1 MNEVTSKSFFENLKD
16 KNKERQLEWPGS
28 EKTDMLFHAVE
39 LGEETG
45 EVLGAIKKLYR
56 SLNAIKGNGHNT
68 EKYIEN
74 LKEEIG
80 DVVIVLSLLTNA
92 VEKEGIDISI
102 EKSVTDKFNQTSEK
116 HGMKTKM

>member
-1 MNEVTSKSFFENLKD
+1 MNEVTTKSFFENLKD
-16 KNKERQLEWPGS
+16 KNKDRQLEWPGS
-28 EKTDMLFHAVE
+28 EKTNMLFHAVE

-56 SLNAIKGNGHNT
+56 SLNAIKGNGYNT

-80 DVVIVLSLLTNA
+80 DVVIVLSLLTIA

>member
-1 MNEVTSKSFFENLKD
+1 MNEVTAKSFFENLKD

-28 EKTDMLFHAVE
+28 EKTNMLFHAVE

-56 SLNAIKGNGHNT
+56 SLNAIKGNGYNT

-80 DVVIVLSLLTNA
+80 DVVIVLSLLTIA

-102 EKSVTDKFNQTSEK
+102 EESVTNKFNQTSEK

>member
-1 MNEVTSKSFFENLKD
+1 MNELPTKSFFENLKD

-28 EKTDMLFHAVE
+28 DKTDMLFHAVE

-56 SLNAIKGNGHNT
+56 SLNSIKGNGHKT
-68 EKYIEN
+68 EQYIEN

-80 DVVIVLSLLTNA
+80 DVIIVLSLLTIA
-92 VEKEGIDISI
+92 VEKEGINISI
-102 EKSVTDKFNQTSEK
+102 ADSVTSKFNQTSEK